1 MMATDN
7 PEPVSTFASLVAAP
21 VVWAAHLMLSYVTA
35 AIWCAK
41 LATGGSLGTAQLA
54 IAAYTVVALAL
65 VGWIGWRAWRR
76 QRGDH
81 VKLPDD
87 RDSPAGRQKFLA
99 YATLLL
105 AGMSAIAIFYAALA
119 TALAGSCW

>member
-1 MMATDN
+1 MMATDH
-7 PEPVSTFASLVAAP
+7 PEPTSTLASLVAAP
-21 VVWAAHLMLSYVTA
+21 LVWAAHFMLSYVTA

-41 LATGGSLGTAQLA
+41 LSTRGSLGTAQIA
-54 IAAYTVVALAL
+54 IAVYTLVALAL
-65 VGWIGWRAWRR
+65 VGWIGWRAYRR

-87 RDSPAGRQKFLA
+87 RDSAAGRQKFLA

-105 AGMSAIAIFYAALA
+105 AGISSIAIFYAALA